1 MFDVWIGDVELTT
14 LFLALCLS
22 LILPGQ
28 LLLCLR
34 VRSLALRLL
43 PLCLFA
49 ALAAGLAAS
58 ALAESAQARLG
69 LSVLAIFAAL
79 MALACALGWGL
90 WVLTGRKKWRR
101 PD

>member
-28 LLLCLR
+28 LL
-34 VRSLALRLL
+34 
-43 PLCLFA
+43 LCLFA

-79 MALACALGWGL
+79 MALASALGWGL

>member
-49 ALAAGLAAS
+49 ALAAGLAA
-58 ALAESAQARLG
+58 AQARLG

-79 MALACALGWGL
+79 MALASALGWGL

>member
-49 ALAAGLAAS
+49 ALAALFAALS
-58 ALAESAQARLG
+58 VSSRDWAG
-69 LSVLAIFAAL
+69 LSWAVLAIFAGL
-79 MALACALGWGL
+79 MALASALGWGL

-101 PD
+101 PN

>member
-14 LFLALCLS
+14 LFLALCLF

-49 ALAAGLAAS
+49 ALAAGLAA
-58 ALAESAQARLG
+58 AESAQARLG

-79 MALACALGWGL
+79 MALASALGWGL

>member
-49 ALAAGLAAS
+49 ALAAGLAA
-58 ALAESAQARLG
+58 
-69 LSVLAIFAAL
+69 AAL
-79 MALACALGWGL
+79 ALACSPSLPL
-90 WVLTGRKKWRR
+90 
-101 PD
+101 

>member
-28 LLLCLR
+28 
-34 VRSLALRLL
+34 L

>member
-49 ALAAGLAAS
+49 AA

-79 MALACALGWGL
+79 MALASALGWGL

>member
-49 ALAAGLAAS
+49 ALAAGLAAA
-58 ALAESAQARLG
+58 ALAESA
-69 LSVLAIFAAL
+69 L
-79 MALACALGWGL
+79 MALASALGWGL

>member
-14 LFLALCLS
+14 LFLALCLF
-22 LILPGQ
+22 
-28 LLLCLR
+28 
-34 VRSLALRLL
+34 LRLL

-79 MALACALGWGL
+79 MALASALGWGL

>member
-43 PLCLFA
+43 CLFA
-49 ALAAGLAAS
+49 ALAAGLAAA

-79 MALACALGWGL
+79 MALASALGWGL

>member
-49 ALAAGLAAS
+49 ALA
-58 ALAESAQARLG
+58 ESAQARLG

-79 MALACALGWGL
+79 MALASALGWGL

>member
-43 PLCLFA
+43 PLCL
-49 ALAAGLAAS
+49 LP
-58 ALAESAQARLG
+58 R
-69 LSVLAIFAAL
+69 
-79 MALACALGWGL
+79 
-90 WVLTGRKKWRR
+90 WRR
-101 PD
+101 ALPRRRSRSRLRRVSAFQCSPSLPL

>member
-49 ALAAGLAAS
+49 AL
-58 ALAESAQARLG
+58 
-69 LSVLAIFAAL
+69 
-79 MALACALGWGL
+79 MALASALGWGL